1 MFIERLLNQGN
12 APLLE
17 QMLRFTEARQKL
29 LMENVANAST
39 PGYQMKDL
47 DTAKFQSM
55 LARRVEQRD
64 QSAPG
69 TVGFSDIS
77 AEVENPHD
85 SILFHDRNNRSME
98 ELMADNAKTGLFH
111 NMIVEIL
118 RKQYGA
124 MEMALKERVT

>member
-1 MFIERLLNQGN
+1 MFVERLLNQGN

-29 LMENVANAST
+29 LTDNVANAST

-47 DTAKFQSM
+47 DPAKFQEM
-55 LARRVEQRD
+55 LARRVEERD

-98 ELMADNAKTGLFH
+98 ELMSDNAKTGLLH
-111 NMIVEIL
+111 NMLVEIL

>member
-29 LMENVANAST
+29 LTDDVANAST
-39 PGYQMKDL
+39 PGFQMKDL
-47 DTAKFQSM
+47 DPAKFQEM
-55 LARRVEQRD
+55 LAKRVEERD
-64 QSAPG
+64 VAAPG

-77 AEVENPHD
+77 AEVEKPHD

-98 ELMADNAKTGLFH
+98 ELMSDNAKTGLLH
-111 NMIVEIL
+111 NMLVEIL
-118 RKQYGA
+118 RKQYGV

>member
-1 MFIERLLNQGN
+1 MFIERLLNQDC

-17 QMLRFTEARQKL
+17 QTLRFTEARQKL
-29 LMENVANAST
+29 LAEDVANAST

-47 DTAKFQSM
+47 DPTKFQEM
-55 LARRVEQRD
+55 LARRVEERD
-64 QSAPG
+64 VAPPG

-98 ELMADNAKTGLFH
+98 ELMSDNAKTGLLH
-111 NMIVEIL
+111 NMLVEIL
-118 RKQYGA
+118 RKQYGV

>member
-1 MFIERLLNQGN
+1 M
-12 APLLE
+12 LE
-17 QMLRFTEARQKL
+17 QTLRFTEARQKL
-29 LMENVANAST
+29 LTDDVANAST

-47 DTAKFQSM
+47 DPAKFQEM
-55 LARRVEQRD
+55 LARRVEERD
-64 QSAPG
+64 RSAPG

-98 ELMADNAKTGLFH
+98 ELMSDNAKTGLLH
-111 NMIVEIL
+111 NMLVEIL
-118 RKQYGA
+118 RKQYST